1 MRNATPRLVSACIA
15 MLLLGA
21 CGPAP
26 SSTAAATA
34 PASPASPASSETPP
48 AATLPS
54 PSADASGDAGVAPAE
69 ALPPPDLAS
78 TTPSADAW
86 LGKWIGPEGTFLELA
101 RADGGYDVLV
111 QSLDGP
117 AHYAG
122 VPVDAH
128 IEFTRA
134 GKRESIQATDGPGT
148 GMKWLAE
155 KHDCLVIQP
164 SEGFCRD

>member
-1 MRNATPRLVSACIA
+1 
-15 MLLLGA
+15 MLLLAGCGA
-21 CGPAP
+21 DAPAP
-26 SSTAAATA
+26 ASTSTSTSTSTTPSPAPVEKTATA
-34 PASPASPASSETPP
+34 PSAEAASPAVPAPD
-48 AATLPS
+48 ATLP
-54 PSADASGDAGVAPAE
+54 

-78 TTPSADAW
+78 ATPPTDAW
-86 LGKWIGPEGTFLELA
+86 LGKWIGPEGTFLELT
-101 RADGGYDVLV
+101 RGEGGYDVLL

-148 GMKWLAE
+148 GMKWLAD
-155 KHDCLVIQP
+155 KHDCLVIQA

>member
-1 MRNATPRLVSACIA
+1 MRSATLRLASACIA

-21 CGPAP
+21 CSPTASP
-26 SSTAAATA
+26 PPAAAMA
-34 PASPASPASSETPP
+34 PASTGSSNTPP
-48 AATLPS
+48 GTTMPGPPS
-54 PSADASGDAGVAPAE
+54 DASGDAGPVPGG

-78 TTPSADAW
+78 TMPPAEAW
-86 LGKWIGPEGTFLELA
+86 LGKWTGPEGTFLELS
-101 RADGGYDVLV
+101 RADAGYDVLV

-148 GMKWLAE
+148 GMKWLAD

>member
-1 MRNATPRLVSACIA
+1 MHDTSRLLIPVCLS
-15 MLLLGA
+15 MLLLAGCGA
-21 CGPAP
+21 AAP
-26 SSTAAATA
+26 PPPSAPPTPTTAETSATA
-34 PASPASPASSETPP
+34 PSAE
-48 AATLPS
+48 AAAPTAP
-54 PSADASGDAGVAPAE
+54 DASTGTEP

-78 TTPSADAW
+78 ATAPTDAW
-86 LGKWIGPEGTFLELA
+86 LGKWIGPEGTFLEIS
-101 RADGGYDVLV
+101 RGEGGYDLLV

-117 AHYAG
+117 AHYPG

-148 GMKWLAE
+148 GMKWLAG
-155 KHDCLVIQP
+155 KHDCLVIQA